1 MNNPV
6 TLGKFTQIFRWK
18 RKADCFFIRRL
29 PAVPEFV
36 KNIDIEAR
44 KILVTPIEGMF
55 TEAVNGDED

>member
-1 MNNPV
+1 MYVKEV
-6 TLGKFTQIFRWK
+6 TVEK
-18 RKADCFFIRRL
+18 
-29 PAVPEFV
+29 EFV

>member
-1 MNNPV
+1 MDRRSAQDFFSV
-6 TLGKFTQIFRWK
+6 TDTAGEEHM
-18 RKADCFFIRRL
+18 L